1 MKSHQV
7 IANTILSQLK
17 TGQVSRHRMMCWGV
31 NSFMSMKKEGTLGTL
46 RFKVNGLKFK
56 GFVYISLNGTDTY
69 DIEFVKVKRRK
80 DEELSKLWGK
90 TKFEEYTVTEKE
102 MNGIYCDQMNELI
115 DEFVEKQSNYSY

>member
-1 MKSHQV
+1 MKAHME

-17 TGQVSRHRMMCWGV
+17 TGQQSKIRMMRWGATG
-31 NSFMSMKKEGTLGTL
+31 FMGMKKEGKLGTL

-56 GFVYISLNGTDTY
+56 GFVYISLNGSDTY

-80 DEELSKLWGK
+80 DEELSKLYGR
-90 TKFEEYTVTEKE
+90 TKFEEYTETVKE

-115 DEFVEKQSNYSY
+115 DEYVEKQSNYAF